1 MKLDTRIFPD
11 IDALS
16 RAALEQL
23 LSDLRASIAQRGR
36 GAIALS
42 GGHTPEKMYALWAA
56 TEKYRNETDWNRV
69 HLFWG
74 DERYVPQ
81 DDPLSNYRMT
91 SEALLAQVPI
101 PAANVHAAPT
111 NLPTP
116 EKAAEVYD
124 QELRKFFGAAAPA
137 FDVTLL
143 GLGPEGHTA
152 SLFPDSPALL
162 EKSRWVVPVQVAA
175 LPPVSSL
182 FAALLGVNPV
192 RHLLT
197 PSGALSKLSTANQH
211 ILTGREF
218 FPDLISG
225 PFHHGLVVVFAVAAA
240 LAALAALA
248 SLLRGGRTV
257 PSAAAGE
264 SPRPTTEAGPARDGW
279 RSRLS

>member
-1 MKLDTRIFPD
+1 MKLDTRIFPN

-23 LSDLRASIAQRGR
+23 LSDLREGMQQRGR

-91 SEALLAQVPI
+91 SEALLAHVPI

-124 QELRKFFGAAAPA
+124 QDLRKFFGSAAPA

-152 SLFPDSPALL
+152 SLFPDSAALE
-162 EKSRWVVPVQVAA
+162 EKSRWVVPVQVVAVPPNRLTFTLPVLNSSRNTYFLVAGENKRPILSA
-175 LPPVSSL
+175 LRAEPET
-182 FAALLGVNPV
+182 
-192 RHLLT
+192 R
-197 PSGALSKLSTANQH
+197 PSAYPA
-211 ILTGREF
+211 GRIR
-218 FPDLISG
+218 PTD
-225 PFHHGLVVVFAVAAA
+225 
-240 LAALAALA
+240 
-248 SLLRGGRTV
+248 GRV
-257 PSAAAGE
+257 LWFLDQAAAG
-264 SPRPTTEAGPARDGW
+264 
-279 RSRLS
+279 

>member
-1 MKLDTRIFPD
+1 MKLDTRIFPN

-23 LSDLRASIAQRGR
+23 LSDLREGMQQRGR

-42 GGHTPEKMYALWAA
+42 GGHTPEKMYALWGA

-91 SEALLAQVPI
+91 SEALLAHVPI

-124 QELRKFFGAAAPA
+124 QDLRKFFGSAAPA

-152 SLFPDSPALL
+152 SLFPDSAALE

-175 LPPVSSL
+175 VPPNRLTFTLPVLNSSRNTYFL
-182 FAALLGVNPV
+182 VAGENKRPILSALRAEPET
-192 RHLLT
+192 R
-197 PSGALSKLSTANQH
+197 PSAYPA
-211 ILTGREF
+211 GRIR
-218 FPDLISG
+218 PTD
-225 PFHHGLVVVFAVAAA
+225 
-240 LAALAALA
+240 
-248 SLLRGGRTV
+248 GRV
-257 PSAAAGE
+257 LWFLDQAAAG
-264 SPRPTTEAGPARDGW
+264 
-279 RSRLS
+279 

>member
-1 MKLDTRIFPD
+1 MKLDTRIFQD

-16 RAALEQL
+16 RAALEEM
-23 LSDLRASIAQRGR
+23 LSDLRDAIKQRGR

-56 TEKYRNETDWNRV
+56 NEKYRNETDWNRV

-81 DDPLSNYRMT
+81 DDPLSNFRMT
-91 SEALLAQVPI
+91 REALLSHVPI

-116 EKAAEVYD
+116 EKAAEAYD
-124 QELRKFFGAAAPA
+124 ADLRKFFGSAAPA

-152 SLFPDSPALL
+152 SLFPDSPALA

-175 LPPVSSL
+175 VPPNRLTFTLPVLNSS
-182 FAALLGVNPV
+182 
-192 RHLLT
+192 R
-197 PSGALSKLSTANQH
+197 STY
-211 ILTGREF
+211 F
-218 FPDLISG
+218 
-225 PFHHGLVVVFAVAAA
+225 LVAGENKRPI
-240 LAALAALA
+240 LAALRAEPDSRPSAYPA
-248 SLLRGGRTV
+248 GKIRPSDGRV
-257 PSAAAGE
+257 LWFLDQAAAG
-264 SPRPTTEAGPARDGW
+264 
-279 RSRLS
+279 

>member
-1 MKLDTRIFPD
+1 MKLDTRIFQD

-16 RAALEQL
+16 RAALEEM
-23 LSDLRASIAQRGR
+23 LSDLRDAIKQRGR

-56 TEKYRNETDWNRV
+56 NEKYRNETDWNRV

-81 DDPLSNYRMT
+81 DDPLSNFRMT
-91 SEALLAQVPI
+91 HEALLSHVPI

-116 EKAAEVYD
+116 EKAAEAYD
-124 QELRKFFGAAAPA
+124 ADLRKFFGSAAPA

-152 SLFPDSPALL
+152 SLFPDSPALA

-175 LPPVSSL
+175 VPPNRLTFTLPVLNSS
-182 FAALLGVNPV
+182 
-192 RHLLT
+192 R
-197 PSGALSKLSTANQH
+197 STY
-211 ILTGREF
+211 F
-218 FPDLISG
+218 
-225 PFHHGLVVVFAVAAA
+225 LVAGENKRPI
-240 LAALAALA
+240 LAALRAEPDSRPSAYPA
-248 SLLRGGRTV
+248 GKIRPSDGRV
-257 PSAAAGE
+257 LWFLDQAAAG
-264 SPRPTTEAGPARDGW
+264 
-279 RSRLS
+279 

>member
-1 MKLDTRIFPD
+1 MKLDTRVFPD

-23 LSDLRASIAQRGR
+23 LSDLRESIAQRGR

-56 TEKYRNETDWNRV
+56 TEKYRKETDWNRV

-91 SEALLAQVPI
+91 SEALLAHVPI

-124 QELRKFFGAAAPA
+124 QDLRKFFGSAAPA

-152 SLFPDSPALL
+152 SLFPDSAALE

-175 LPPVSSL
+175 VPPNRLTFTLPVLNSSRNTYFL
-182 FAALLGVNPV
+182 VAGENKRPILSALRAEPET
-192 RHLLT
+192 R
-197 PSGALSKLSTANQH
+197 PSAYPA
-211 ILTGREF
+211 GRIR
-218 FPDLISG
+218 PTD
-225 PFHHGLVVVFAVAAA
+225 
-240 LAALAALA
+240 
-248 SLLRGGRTV
+248 GRV
-257 PSAAAGE
+257 LWFLDQAAAG
-264 SPRPTTEAGPARDGW
+264 
-279 RSRLS
+279 